1 MKGMSC
7 SRSINALTEP
17 ELKGFLAYVGG
28 DRADELAREYD
39 AENMS
44 PGELQHA
51 ISTDLFMAY
60 GKRQWASYHADAGR
74 ETYLYFMDHV
84 PPSFHIYMPDQ
95 PFLELE
101 GGPRS
106 GGAYHSGDLAYVFGS
121 LDKVGYDWNEADRRG
136 IRSDRGPL
144 DAIAEDR
151 KPQHRRFIGLEGIQY

>member
-1 MKGMSC
+1 
-7 SRSINALTEP
+7 
-17 ELKGFLAYVGG
+17 
-28 DRADELAREYD
+28 
-39 AENMS
+39 
-44 PGELQHA
+44 
-51 ISTDLFMAY
+51 MAY

-121 LDKVGYDWNEADRRG
+121 LDKVGYDWTEADRRG

-144 DAIAEDR
+144 DAICEDR
-151 KPQHRRFIGLEGIQY
+151 NPNIEGSSDWKAFNTEDLHTREINETPKTDAGVRNTIKSNITGAE